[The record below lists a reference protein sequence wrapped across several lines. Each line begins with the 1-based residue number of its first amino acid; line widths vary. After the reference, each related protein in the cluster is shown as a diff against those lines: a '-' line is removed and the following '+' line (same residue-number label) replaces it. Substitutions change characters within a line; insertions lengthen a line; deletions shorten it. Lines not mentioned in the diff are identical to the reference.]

1 MHARVSLLVTVSLC
15 HKSGRIFTGMSFNH
29 KADVSQTEAG
39 FLQQIECC
47 SLWSNKTPWTSQK
60 PTFDLK
66 IIMSIQKVTL
76 PGKSTNLLSRHDI
89 WCIGA
94 KTTSS
99 QINLWFYTHLMA
111 IQRPDDVLLFLILI
125 CRLYQSIWRHWPN
138 ISLIKAVIP
147 HNAPSSQLLKAPLRG
162 PSVMPW
168 LLEYLEPL

>member
-29 KADVSQTEAG
+29 KADVSQTEVG

-76 PGKSTNLLSRHDI
+76 PGKSTTLLSRHDI

-125 CRLYQSIWRHWPN
+125 CRLYQSDASGDIGPISVSLRLW
-138 ISLIKAVIP
+138 SLITRRP
-147 HNAPSSQLLKAPLRG
+147 HSSWKHHYGGPPLCHD
-162 PSVMPW
+162 
-168 LLEYLEPL
+168 Y

>member
-94 KTTSS
+94 ETTSS
-99 QINLWFYTHLMA
+99 QINLWFYTHLMVSMFYFSYSNLSPLP
-111 IQRPDDVLLFLILI
+111 IR
-125 CRLYQSIWRHWPN
+125 CIWRHWPN